1 MAPNN
6 DDVAKDVAGLKISD
20 KPEKPRE
27 GSAAAS
33 AAGPEKGDRSISAN
47 HMGGDMWVVK
57 PVPNA
62 GNGAV
67 ALRKIARG
75 ERIMADV
82 PLFVVPTTVN
92 DVKTMQQIIALG
104 LKKASKEQAREFL
117 TLDNA
122 HKANGPLVGT
132 ASTNVHPMGGGGAT
146 EAGLF
151 LAACR
156 INHACVPNAQNK
168 WRKDLGRMTVHAARD
183 IAAGE
188 EITLTYLPALFPW
201 AERQTILKDHF
212 GFKCACA
219 TCAIPPGEKRD
230 ASDRRRKEINELD
243 EKVGDGKRIVKNAE
257 EMLHDAW
264 RKLKLL
270 REEGI
275 TDAWVS
281 RAWHDAFQ
289 IAIANGDQ
297 ARAKVFAERDYEATV
312 ACEGNDS
319 PEAAQ
324 TMQWV
329 KSPKAH
335 PLYSGKLQWKQGV
348 DKIPKDLSDEE
359 FEKWLFRLPQEGLAN

>member
-1 MAPNN
+1 MAPNS
-6 DDVAKDVAGLKISD
+6 DDVGKDVAALKISD
-20 KPEKPRE
+20 KPEKPRAD
-27 GSAAAS
+27 SAAPAS
-33 AAGPEKGDRSISAN
+33 TGPEKGDPNISAN

-57 PVPNA
+57 PVPGA
-62 GNGAV
+62 GYGAV

-75 ERIMADV
+75 ERIMADA

-92 DVKTMQQIIALG
+92 DVKTMAQIIALG
-104 LKKASKEQAREFL
+104 LKKASKDQAREFL

-156 INHACVPNAQNK
+156 INHACVPNAQNNA
-168 WRKDLGRMTVHAARD
+168 RHRGGRGDHVD
-183 IAAGE
+183 VLAG
-188 EITLTYLPALFPW
+188 AVPW
-201 AERQTILKDHF
+201 AERQTILKEHF
-212 GFKCACA
+212 GFVCACA
-219 TCAIPPGEKRD
+219 TCSLPAGEKRD
-230 ASDRRRKEINELD
+230 ASDKRRKEINELD
-243 EKVGDGKRIVKNAE
+243 EKLGDGKRIVKHAE
-257 EMLHDAW
+257 AMLHDAW
-264 RKLKLL
+264 RKLRLL

-281 RAWHDAFQ
+281 RAYHDAFQ

-312 ACEGNDS
+312 AYEGKDS

-324 TMQWV
+324 TMNWV
-329 KSPKAH
+329 KNPKAH

-348 DKIPKDLSDEE
+348 DKIPKDLSAEE
-359 FEKWLFRLPQEGLAN
+359 FEKWLFRLPQDGLTN

>member
-1 MAPNN
+1 MAPNH
-6 DDVAKDVAGLKISD
+6 DDVVKGVDALKISG
-20 KPEKPRE
+20 KPRE
-27 GSAAAS
+27 GSAAA
-33 AAGPEKGDRSISAN
+33 AAGAGPEKGDPNISAN

-57 PVPNA
+57 PVP
-62 GNGAV
+62 GPGT
-67 ALRKIARG
+67 ARWRCG
-75 ERIMADV
+75 RSRGTMA
-82 PLFVVPTTVN
+82 
-92 DVKTMQQIIALG
+92 QIIALG
-104 LKKASKEQAREFL
+104 LKKASKNQAREFL

-168 WRKDLGRMTVHAARD
+168 WRADLGRMTVHAARD

-188 EITLTYLPALFPW
+188 EITLTYLPALFPY

-212 GFKCACA
+212 GFVCACA
-219 TCAIPPGEKRD
+219 TCSLPAGEVRD

-243 EKVGDGKRIVKNAE
+243 EKLGDGKRIVNHAE
-257 EMLHDAW
+257 AMLHDAW
-264 RKLKLL
+264 RKLALL

-281 RAWHDAFQ
+281 RAYHDAFQ

-312 ACEGNDS
+312 ACEGKDN

-348 DKIPKDLSDEE
+348 DKIPKDLSEDE
-359 FEKWLFRLPQEGLAN
+359 FEKWLFRLPKEGLAN

>member
-1 MAPNN
+1 MAPNS
-6 DDVAKDVAGLKISD
+6 DDVGKDVTALQIPD
-20 KPEKPRE
+20 KPEKPRAD
-27 GSAAAS
+27 SAAA
-33 AAGPEKGDRSISAN
+33 APTAPEKGDPNISAN

-57 PVPNA
+57 PVPGA
-62 GNGAV
+62 GYGAV

-75 ERIMADV
+75 ERIMADK

-92 DVKTMQQIIALG
+92 DVKTMSQIIALG
-104 LKKASKEQAREFL
+104 LKKASKDQAR
-117 TLDNA
+117 D
-122 HKANGPLVGT
+122 
-132 ASTNVHPMGGGGAT
+132 TNVHPMGGGGAT

-188 EITLTYLPALFPW
+188 EITLTYLP
-201 AERQTILKDHF
+201 TILKEHF
-212 GFKCACA
+212 GFVCACA
-219 TCAIPPGEKRD
+219 TCSLPAGEKRD
-230 ASDRRRKEINELD
+230 ASDKRRKDINELD
-243 EKVGDGKRIVKNAE
+243 EKLGDGKRIVKHAE
-257 EMLHDAW
+257 AMLHDAW
-264 RKLKLL
+264 RKLRLL
-270 REEGI
+270 QEEGI

-281 RAWHDAFQ
+281 RAYHDAFQ

-312 ACEGNDS
+312 ACEGKDS

-324 TMQWV
+324 TMDWV
-329 KSPKAH
+329 KNPKGH

-348 DKIPKDLSDEE
+348 DKIPKDLSAEE
-359 FEKWLFRLPQEGLAN
+359 FERWLFRLPQEGLAK

>member
-1 MAPNN
+1 MAPNH
-6 DDVAKDVAGLKISD
+6 DDVVKGVDALKISG
-20 KPEKPRE
+20 KPRE
-27 GSAAAS
+27 GSAAA
-33 AAGPEKGDRSISAN
+33 AAGAGPEKGDPNISAN

-57 PVPNA
+57 PVPGA
-62 GNGAV
+62 GYGAV

-75 ERIMADV
+75 TRIMADA

-92 DVKTMQQIIALG
+92 DVKTMAQIIALG
-104 LKKASKEQAREFL
+104 LKKASKNQAREFL

-168 WRKDLGRMTVHAARD
+168 WRADLGRMTVHAARD

-188 EITLTYLPALFPW
+188 EITLTYLPALFPY
-201 AERQTILKDHF
+201 AERQTILKEHF
-212 GFKCACA
+212 GFVCACA
-219 TCAIPPGEKRD
+219 TCSLPAGEVRD

-243 EKVGDGKRIVKNAE
+243 EKLGDGKRIVNHAE
-257 EMLHDAW
+257 AMLHDAW
-264 RKLKLL
+264 RKLALL

-281 RAWHDAFQ
+281 RAYHDAFQ

-312 ACEGNDS
+312 ACEGKDS

-348 DKIPKDLSDEE
+348 DKIPKDLSEDE
-359 FEKWLFRLPQEGLAN
+359 FEKWLFRLPKEGLAN